1 MEKRRSDRTV
11 IRAELT
17 ELRKRLQALEEEY
30 RNSPENK
37 TPANRK
43 WFCGKFAVTV
53 IALLGLLSTGGLLHG
68 KAAVEALFIDEDG
81 NVGIGTSA
89 PKANLDVAGTVKAN
103 DFATP
108 EGVSLGN
115 VQKDL
120 NALNLHVP
128 IGTIMAYGGD
138 TTDPVIVDRLKK
150 EGWLPCNGASVSREA
165 YKDLYNVIGAAFGA
179 DSPAIFQLPD
189 MRGRFPR
196 GVDQGAG
203 RDPDAAGRR
212 AEPSGGN
219 SGDKVGSVQKDEI
232 NEHSH
237 QYSAP
242 LSWTNKKSNQMMMG
256 TWATFNQSFD
266 TTQCCG
272 NETRPKNIYVNWI
285 IKAKHML
292 PRQFQGTAALTGR

>member
-1 MEKRRSDRTV
+1 MMEQRRSDRTE

-30 RNSPENK
+30 KNSTENK

-43 WFCGKFAVTV
+43 WFCGKFVITV
-53 IALLGLLSTGGLLHG
+53 IALLGLLSAGGLLHG
-68 KAAVEALFIDEDG
+68 QAAVEALFIDKDG

-89 PKANLDVAGTVKAN
+89 PTANLDVAGTVKAN

-115 VQKDL
+115 VQRDL

-150 EGWLPCNGASVSREA
+150 EGWLPCNGAPVSREA

-179 DSPAIFQLPD
+179 DSPATFQLPD
-189 MRGRFPR
+189 MRGRFLR
-196 GVDQGAG
+196 GVDQGTG
-203 RDPDAAGRR
+203 RDPDVKDRYA
-212 AEPSGGN
+212 SQGGKN
-219 SGDKVGSVQKDEI
+219 GDQVGSLQNDI
-232 NEHSH
+232 FGRHYH
-237 QYSAP
+237 QYTIFPSDRGNIA
-242 LSWTNKKSNQMMMG
+242 SGRYWKQGQAN
-256 TWATFNQSFD
+256 
-266 TTQCCG
+266 TTEAGG